1 MELDYSALGER
12 IRHMRKGKD
21 MTQNCLAE
29 LVGVE
34 TSNISHI
41 ERAATKVSLPTLLAI
56 ANALGCSMDDLL
68 CDSIEC
74 EREAFENQLVE
85 LTKDCSPL
93 ELRMLVDLT
102 RSMKESM
109 RKRKFDSA
117 E

>member
-12 IRHMRKGKD
+12 IRYIRKSKD
-21 MTQNCLAE
+21 MTQNSLAE
-29 LVGVE
+29 LAGVE

-41 ERAATKVSLPTLLAI
+41 ERAATKASLATLVAI

-85 LTKDCSPL
+85 LSKDCSPL
-93 ELRMLVDLT
+93 ELRMLVDLV

-109 RKRKFDSA
+109 RKRNYDSA
-117 E
+117 K

>member
-12 IRHMRKGKD
+12 IRYIRKSKD
-21 MTQNCLAE
+21 MTQNSLAE
-29 LVGVE
+29 LAGVE

-41 ERAATKVSLPTLLAI
+41 ERAATKASLATLVAI

-85 LTKDCSPL
+85 LSKDCSPK
-93 ELRMLVDLT
+93 ELRMMVDLV
-102 RSMKESM
+102 KCLKASM
-109 RKRKFDSA
+109 RNRDFDSDV
-117 E
+117 